1 MTRAQIL
8 LQPWQYQFLEALA
21 QKEHKSVSQL
31 VREWVEEKARQLAA
45 QKEKDALWDLAGIVR
60 DAPPDMAERHDEYL
74 YGTRSTRKSS
84 HRK

>member
-8 LQPWQYQFLEALA
+8 LEPWQYQFLGALA

-31 VREWVEEKARQLAA
+31 VREWVEEKAKQLSA
-45 QKEKDALWDLAGIVR
+45 QKEKDPLWDLVGIVR
-60 DAPPDMAERHDEYL
+60 DAPPNMAEHHNEYL
-74 YGTRSTRKSS
+74 YGTQSVRKSS